1 MDSLEKF
8 FGLFRPTVSIAM
20 QHPLL
25 NEIDDILTED
35 WADSFTYDSELAL
48 SKGFVVLRYKNTNR
62 PATVRLTLSLEGF
75 ENKKFTRRELRRQ
88 IKEAAPTTILNIRIS
103 EINHIL
109 RNAARRSFK
118 EVEKDFQKWLKK
130 VAENL
135 EHFFGDKPAR
145 DFEKSVE
152 LPSSIRPGSL
162 QSLQFL
168 IENKIDMLKEF

>member
-1 MDSLEKF
+1 MS
-8 FGLFRPTVSIAM
+8 
-20 QHPLL
+20 HPLL

-35 WADSFTYDSELAL
+35 WAASFVYDDELAL
-48 SKGFVVLRYKNTNR
+48 SKGMVILRYKDTNR
-62 PATVRLTLSLEGF
+62 PAVVRLTMSLEGF

-118 EVEKDFQKWLKK
+118 EVEKDFAKWMKK
-130 VAENL
+130 VSEDL
-135 EHFFGDKPAR
+135 ETFFGEKISNT
-145 DFEKSVE
+145 FEKATI
-152 LPSSIRPGSL
+152 LPPSIRPGSL

-168 IENKIDMLKEF
+168 IENKIDQLKEF